1 MSGVT
6 TAALSENP
14 VIAAAVRLPIGR
26 RAGSL
31 AAFDGV
37 QLGAKAIQSLVERAN
52 IPVDQITDVIMG
64 NTLSH
69 YGNPARVATLA
80 AGLGDAVPAITID
93 RQCGSGIN
101 SAALASSL
109 VAADGGLYI
118 AGGMESMTNE
128 PFQLARSA
136 RAYDAQ
142 PPKFLRRE
150 LSTPE
155 VGDPTMGITAEN
167 LASKYSIS
175 REEQDNFAALSQQRY
190 AEAHAAGKYNN
201 FLVPVTMANGEVFD
215 NDEHPRPGTTE
226 DKLAKLRPV
235 FTEDGTVTAG
245 NASGINDG
253 AAALAITDSRTAQE
267 LGLTALAEIGHTAVT
282 GVDPNIMGIGPVTA
296 IQKLL
301 TKTNGSLSDY
311 EFVEINEAF
320 AVQVLACV
328 KELNLELD
336 KVNPLGGAVA
346 HGHPIAATG
355 TILIQK
361 VISELSHRGGGKAI
375 VSACIGGG
383 QGIATEII
391 VKGS

>member
-1 MSGVT
+1 MPASST
-6 TAALSENP
+6 TTRDKNP
-14 VIAAAVRLPIGR
+14 VITAAVRLPIGR

-31 AAFDGV
+31 SEFDGV
-37 QLGAKAIQSLVERAN
+37 ALGAKAIESLVSRAN
-52 IPVDQITDVIMG
+52 LSSSQITDVIMG

-69 YGNPARVATLA
+69 YGNPARVAALA
-80 AGLGDAVPAITID
+80 SGLDESVAAMTID

-101 SAALASSL
+101 SAALAGSL
-109 VAADGGLYI
+109 AVANGGLYV

-136 RAYDAQ
+136 RAFDAQ

-155 VGDPTMGITAEN
+155 VGDPTMGQTAEN
-167 LASKYSIS
+167 LANKYNIS
-175 REEQDNFAALSQQRY
+175 REEQDHFAAISQQRY
-190 AEAHAAGKYNN
+190 ADAHSQGKYNT
-201 FLVPVTMANGEVFD
+201 FIVPVTLPHGEVLED
-215 NDEHPRPGTTE
+215 DEHPRPSTTE
-226 DKLAKLRPV
+226 EKLAKLRPV
-235 FTEDGTVTAG
+235 FAEDGTVTAG

-253 AAALAITDSRTAQE
+253 AAALAITDSQTAQE
-267 LGLTALAEIGHTAVT
+267 LALPTLAEIGHSTVV
-282 GVDPNIMGIGPVTA
+282 GVDPKIMGIGPVNA

-301 TKTNGSLSDY
+301 AMTNGSLNDY
-311 EFVEINEAF
+311 EFIEINEAF
-320 AVQVLACV
+320 AVQVLACT
-328 KELNLELD
+328 KELGLD
-336 KVNPLGGAVA
+336 LGKVNPLGGAIA

-361 VISELSHRGGGKAI
+361 VISELTHRGGGKAI
-375 VSACIGGG
+375 VTACIGGG